1 MYSETYTLSFLATH
15 CMSVWAVHQKIILNP
30 YLFHS
35 AIQVRELTYITAHC
49 QSGIYKVLR
58 LSSCDENFERI
69 FPCHT
74 SYIQPNLCSVH
85 VCILQQK
92 GKTMFQIFLHLSPVF
107 HLKKN
112 AISLRQHLPLLLLVA
127 QYWVRFLSLF
137 NLKARVYCS
146 FGSCTLVFLWFFP

>member
-74 SYIQPNLCSVH
+74 SYIQPNLCMCASYNKKV
-85 VCILQQK
+85 
-92 GKTMFQIFLHLSPVF
+92 FLHLSPVF